1 MVHMNIL
8 AFFAYKTRVKIWASR
23 GALVIKYLPVRAGDI
38 RGGSLIPGSVRTPE
52 GGNDNPLQYSHLKNP
67 MDRGAWQ
74 ATQSTGSQRVRHN
87 LNDLACT
94 QSKNVMF

>member
-23 GALVIKYLPVRAGDI
+23 GALVIKNLPVRAGDI

-67 MDRGAWQ
+67 MDRGTWQ
-74 ATQSTGSQRVRHN
+74 AMVHRVPKSQTQLKQLSTSVG
-87 LNDLACT
+87 DLT
-94 QSKNVMF
+94 R